1 MRPPFLS
8 PLRRFAR
15 RFARAERGVTAVEFA
30 LVSVPLLMLV
40 FGILELGLVM
50 LVTTTL
56 DAATQSASREIRTGR
71 FQTSLTQPDVTAGGF
86 KSLVCGR
93 MTWLSSQCATQLVVE
108 VQTFANFNGLA
119 NAPPPPAANFDPAH
133 PTPPCF
139 SPGQPGDIVLVRAY
153 YDWKLFTPLLDDALD
168 NTGAG
173 ARRLLSTTAFRN
185 EPYNSNPPQGAK
197 CT

>member
-1 MRPPFLS
+1 VRPSFLS
-8 PLRRFAR
+8 RLRRLAR

-50 LVTTTL
+50 LVITTL
-56 DAATQSASREIRTGR
+56 DGATQNASREIRTGR
-71 FQTSLTQPDVTAGGF
+71 FQSSLTQPDITAGGF
-86 KSLVCGR
+86 KSLVCGN
-93 MTWLSSQCATQLVVE
+93 MAWLASQCASQLVVD

-119 NAPPPPAANFDPAH
+119 NAPPPPATDFDPLH

-139 SPGQPGDIVLVRAY
+139 SPGQPGDIVLVRAFF
-153 YDWKLFTPLLDDALD
+153 DWKLFTPLLNVALD

-173 ARRLLSTTAFRN
+173 TRRLSSTTAFRN